1 MDKLRPAGRVIGLL
15 LVVHLAIGL
24 ILPYVLL
31 LPVSTPA
38 GAFLKQAA
46 GMATT
51 VRLSVLM
58 LLIGSAASL
67 GIATVGWPIFRQ
79 RQPRLAL
86 WLLALAAITI
96 ALQLI
101 ENAHWLTLLSISQ
114 AYAASGAGEALQFE
128 VLGLAAHAA
137 FRWAHYS
144 HILVAVGWLLALY
157 SLLYRGAYVPRAL
170 ALAGAIGAMLHV
182 VGIILP
188 AFGGYRMPYQD
199 LFGVPLAFATVAT
212 GSWLMAKGLRAA
224 PAAAGGPVRDE

>member
-1 MDKLRPAGRVIGLL
+1 MNNLRSAGRVIGLL
-15 LVVHLAIGL
+15 LVVHLVIGL

-31 LPVSTPA
+31 APVSRPA
-38 GAFLKQAA
+38 GAFLEQAA

-58 LLIGSAASL
+58 LLVGSAASL
-67 GIATVGWPIFRQ
+67 GIASAGWPIFRQ
-79 RQPRLAL
+79 RQETLAI
-86 WLLALAAITI
+86 WLLALAAISF

-101 ENAHWLTLLSISQ
+101 ENAHWLTLLSLSQ
-114 AYAASGAGEALQFE
+114 AYATAGAGEASQFQ

-157 SLLYRGAYVPRAL
+157 AVLYRGAFVPPAL
-170 ALAGAIGAMLHV
+170 ALAGAIGALLHF

-199 LFGVPLAFATVAT
+199 LFGVPLAVVTVAT
-212 GSWLMAKGLRAA
+212 GFWLMAKGLRDP
-224 PAAAGGPVRDE
+224 PAAADGSVLDG